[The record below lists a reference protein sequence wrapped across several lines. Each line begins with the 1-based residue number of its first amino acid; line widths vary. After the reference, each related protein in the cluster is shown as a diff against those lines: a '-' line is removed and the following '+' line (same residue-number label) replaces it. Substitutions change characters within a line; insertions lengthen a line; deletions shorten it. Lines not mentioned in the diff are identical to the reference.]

1 MLKIQLHI
9 SIKLNSH
16 NTLFEMGRS
25 RSYDLIVIG
34 SGPAGEKAAVKAAYF
49 GKKVALIEK
58 SKDSGGA
65 GVQTGTLPSKT
76 LKETALYFSRVY
88 EKHIF
93 ETDDIKPLHKT
104 KHEQFTYR
112 RDVARNDMQ
121 DEVDKNLLRHN
132 VDVYRGFAS
141 FVDEHNIK
149 ISGSEELFISGKNI
163 LIATGSYPVNPSD
176 IPFDGKRI
184 HDSDTILRISRFP
197 KSLCV
202 IGAGVIG
209 CEYATIYAAMGVK
222 VYLINNRDKIL
233 PFLDS
238 EIADALVTQMK
249 KQGIEILFN
258 TSIVNYHLP
267 AKKSGNIKLTLKN
280 GDVLKTDMVLYAAG
294 RSGNISGMNCGNAGI
309 ITGDRETV
317 IVDENYRTNVPHIYA
332 VGDVIG
338 FPALAST
345 SMDQGRVAITNM
357 YHTNDFDSVHKVFPY
372 GIYTV
377 PEVSMVGMTEQD
389 AVSRGI
395 KYCTGISKVCDIAR
409 GKILGSPDDG
419 FLKLVFENDT
429 KIILGVHIIGRIAS
443 ELIHYGMTLV
453 QDKKTLDNVIATVF
467 NYPTFHD
474 LYKYAAYD
482 GLGNISG
489 KNIKNPRHP

>member
-1 MLKIQLHI
+1 MQD
-9 SIKLNSH
+9 IK
-16 NTLFEMGRS
+16 
-25 RSYDLIVIG
+25 SYDLIVIG

-58 SKDSGGA
+58 SHDAGGA
-65 GVQTGTLPSKT
+65 GVQTGTLPSKA

-93 ETDDIKPLHKT
+93 EKSEKRSGHT
-104 KHEQFTYR
+104 KYKQFIYR

-121 DEVDKNLLRHN
+121 EEVTNNLKRHK
-132 VDVYRGFAS
+132 VDNYIGFAS
-141 FVDEHNIK
+141 FLDDHK
-149 ISGSEELFISGKNI
+149 IHVAGDIETVIHGNNI
-163 LIATGSYPVNPSD
+163 LIATGSYPVNPPE

-184 HDSDTILRISRFP
+184 LDSDTILKLKRFP

-233 PFLDS
+233 PFLDK

-249 KQGIEILFN
+249 THGIEILFN
-258 TSIVNYHLP
+258 TSITEYHKP
-267 AKKSGNIKLTLKN
+267 KKAKENLRLILRSGE
-280 GDVLKTDMVLYAAG
+280 VLESDMVLYAAG
-294 RSGNISGMNCGNAGI
+294 RSGNINGLNCEKAGVI
-309 ITGDRETV
+309 IGEREAI
-317 IVDENYRTNVPHIYA
+317 IVNENYRTNVPHIFA

-345 SMDQGRVAITNM
+345 SMDQGRVAIAHMFDTR
-357 YHTNDFDSVHKVFPY
+357 DLDSVPKIFPY

-377 PEVSMVGMTEQD
+377 PEISMVGMTEQD
-389 AVSRGI
+389 AKSGDV
-395 KYCTGISKVCDIAR
+395 KYNTGISRVRDIAR
-409 GKILGSPDDG
+409 GKIQGSPDDG
-419 FLKLVFENDT
+419 FLKIVFENDS
-429 KIILGVHIIGRIAS
+429 KIILGVHIMGRIAT

-453 QDKKTLDNVIATVF
+453 QDKKTLDQVIATVF

-482 GLGNISG
+482 GLGNRSG
-489 KNIKNPRHP
+489 KNIKNPKGN

>member
-1 MLKIQLHI
+1 MKN
-9 SIKLNSH
+9 IK
-16 NTLFEMGRS
+16 
-25 RSYDLIVIG
+25 SYDLIVIG

-58 SKDSGGA
+58 SPNSGGA
-65 GVQTGTLPSKT
+65 GVQTGTLPSKA

-88 EKHIF
+88 EKFIF
-93 ETDDIKPLHKT
+93 EKSYRRSRKT

-112 RDVARNDMQ
+112 RDVARTDMEE
-121 DEVDKNLLRHN
+121 EVEKNLLRHN
-132 VDVYRGFAS
+132 VDVYLGFGS
-141 FVDEHNIK
+141 FLDKHQVHVKGEKDEVIK
-149 ISGSEELFISGKNI
+149 GKNI
-163 LIATGSYPVNPSD
+163 LIATGSYPVNPHN

-184 HDSDTILRISRFP
+184 HDSDTILKIKRFP

-233 PFLDS
+233 PFLDA
-238 EIADALVTQMK
+238 EIADALVAQMK
-249 KQGIEILFN
+249 KQDIDILFN
-258 TSIVNYHLP
+258 TSITEY
-267 AKKSGNIKLTLKN
+267 IKPKNSKDSYNLILKD
-280 GDVLKTDMVLYAAG
+280 GSRLKVDMVLYAAG
-294 RSGNISGMNCGNAGI
+294 RSGNIGGLNCHKAGI
-309 ITGDRETV
+309 EIGDRETILV
-317 IVDENYRTNVPHIYA
+317 NEHYRTNVPNIYA

-345 SMDQGRVAITNM
+345 SMDQGRVAVAHMFDTR
-357 YHTNDFDSVHKVFPY
+357 DLDSVQKIFPY

-377 PEVSMVGMTEQD
+377 PEVSMVGMSEHE
-389 AVSRGI
+389 AASNKI
-395 KYCTGISKVCDIAR
+395 AYNTGISRVFDIAR
-409 GKILGSPDDG
+409 GKIQGSTDEG
-419 FLKLVFENDT
+419 FLKLVFNNET
-429 KIILGVHIIGRIAS
+429 KVILGVHIIGRIAT

-453 QDKKTLDNVIATVF
+453 QDKKTLDEVIATVF

-482 GLGNISG
+482 GLGNRSG
-489 KNIKNPRHP
+489 KNIKNPKKVIHRF

>member
-1 MLKIQLHI
+1 MQTSK
-9 SIKLNSH
+9 
-16 NTLFEMGRS
+16 
-25 RSYDLIVIG
+25 SYDLVVIG

-49 GKKVALIEK
+49 GKNVALIEK
-58 SKDSGGA
+58 SPDSGGA

-88 EKHIF
+88 EKQIF
-93 ETDDIKPLHKT
+93 EQSVNVLHKT

-121 DEVDKNLLRHN
+121 EEVDKNFIRHK
-132 VDVYRGFAS
+132 VDVYRGTAS
-141 FVDEHNIK
+141 FVDDHNIK
-149 ISGSEELFISGKNI
+149 ISSEEEIIIRGENI
-163 LIATGSYPVNPSD
+163 LIATGSYPVNPPD

-184 HDSDTILRISRFP
+184 LDSDTILKIKRFP

-238 EIADALVTQMK
+238 EIAGALVTQMK

-258 TSIVNYHLP
+258 TSIIKYVKP
-267 AKKSGNIKLTLKN
+267 KKKSENFLLTLRN
-280 GDVLKTDMVLYAAG
+280 GEALETDMVLYAAG
-294 RSGNISGMNCGNAGI
+294 RNGSIAALNCGNTGI
-309 ITGDRETV
+309 EIGERETIKV
-317 IVDENYRTNVPHIYA
+317 NEKYRTNIPHIYA

-345 SMDQGRVAITNM
+345 SMDQGRVAITHM
-357 YHTNDFDSVHKVFPY
+357 YDTNDLDSVHKVFPY

-377 PEVSMVGMTEQD
+377 PEISMVGITEVEAQ
-389 AVSRGI
+389 A
-395 KYCTGISKVCDIAR
+395 KGIS
-409 GKILGSPDDG
+409 
-419 FLKLVFENDT
+419 
-429 KIILGVHIIGRIAS
+429 
-443 ELIHYGMTLV
+443 
-453 QDKKTLDNVIATVF
+453 
-467 NYPTFHD
+467 
-474 LYKYAAYD
+474 
-482 GLGNISG
+482 
-489 KNIKNPRHP
+489 